1 MCLPVSTNPYFT
13 VYKGYPYF
21 QPYYCISLSV
31 PVVFL
36 CFTCSTLT
44 LRNIGNSTQENQS
57 SDKSVTS
64 DANPARTFPGND
76 TGAVTTLSAGLGFL
90 EASLDPEM
98 KSGSKLDSDPETE
111 SGSVSLIAIN
121 FLLVLL
127 SLSFYRSTVLLFSP
141 STQKETT
148 VLPGA
153 DQLRRVQGE
162 PSLDSPWCS
171 RRAQPTEFRWFLS
184 SITNLCFL
192 FRPRTRPTGI
202 TACLLC
208 CWLQRPGPFIGLRS
222 GSSSTDNR
230 TCPLP
235 W

>member
-1 MCLPVSTNPYFT
+1 MCTAVL
-13 VYKGYPYF
+13 
-21 QPYYCISLSV
+21 
-31 PVVFL
+31 
-36 CFTCSTLT
+36 
-44 LRNIGNSTQENQS
+44 IGLL
-57 SDKSVTS
+57 
-64 DANPARTFPGND
+64 A
-76 TGAVTTLSAGLGFL
+76 
-90 EASLDPEM
+90 
-98 KSGSKLDSDPETE
+98 GSKLDPDPETE
-111 SGSVSLIAIN
+111 SGSDSLIANIFYLFF
-121 FLLVLL
+121 FL
-127 SLSFYRSTVLLFSP
+127 YRSTVLLFSP

-153 DQLRRVQGE
+153 DQPRRVQGE
-162 PSLDSPWCS
+162 PSLDSPWRS

-208 CWLQRPGPFIGLRS
+208 CWFQRPGPFIGLRS